1 MKVIEEAIK
10 NRTLILVVTGILI
23 VAGLYSYITIPKESA
38 PSIDIP
44 LFIITTIYPGIG
56 PADMESL
63 VTQPLERELQG
74 IEGVSEIRSTT
85 FESFSSIVV
94 EFDLAV
100 ENIVAS
106 QRVREQV
113 DLARAELPSDAEEP
127 IITEFSI
134 DDFPIMTVNLAA
146 DFSMAQLTQIAE
158 RLEDALETIPG
169 VREVDVIGGLE
180 REVQVNVDLN
190 AMKGYNISFQQII
203 GAIQSQNLTIP
214 GGNVDVDRMSYL
226 LRITGEFQHPNEI
239 EDLVIFAPPAGG
251 GGGGGGGN
259 GNGGPTPLGLVY
271 VRDVAEVVY
280 GFKDRESYAR
290 LTAYRIEENNGELI
304 PIPVEEVREN
314 PVVSLD
320 IKQRSGSNILEI
332 SEEVNKVLAD
342 FGFPAGTQIV
352 LTNDASDEIRNL
364 IADLENSIISGML
377 FVVLVLVFFLGI
389 RNALLVGTAVP
400 LAIFTGFL
408 VMTVMGLTINFV
420 ILFSLIIALGLLVDN
435 SVVIVENIYRFRE
448 QGYERFEAARLGA
461 NEVGYAL
468 LASTA
473 TLVAAFLP
481 LLFWPGII
489 GKFMGYLPM
498 TLIIV
503 LLSSLFIALVIYPSL
518 TGFFVRLSTEK
529 KQEKSGLMKG
539 TILAAVI
546 IAAAVIGINNYITLV
561 VLVLIVLF
569 FVITYRFIVK
579 PLSLVFTGKIL
590 PEFIEGYKSFLGW
603 MLQRNYK
610 VRRAYWRNMFSLSA
624 FTIGFL
630 LLLIG
635 GVLSAFLSEPVVHFG
650 PVTLPAAT
658 APILLLGVLS
668 LGIGILGIII
678 HTIESVFLGGLRSVI
693 GGVVVAVVFLLT
705 LLGFWYRGADL
716 NAQII
721 FSVLS
726 IPLVVTLVGFLGMFR
741 KRRSPIILSD
751 NRARLLNSIFGALF
765 AIIIVFNVIPP
776 GLNFF
781 PDTDPNR
788 IDINIEGPLGMNVDA
803 TNEMVREIQHRL
815 DALLQDSP
823 ETKESIE
830 NIQVNVGIA
839 ATGGFGAGVPS
850 AERARISLNMVDFAD
865 RKESSSVTMAKVR
878 DAIGEI
884 PDALIQVQ
892 GQEIG
897 PPTGAP
903 VNIEISGP
911 DFEEVERMTLEV
923 SQKLREAQF
932 AGRIPGLVDVRDNV
946 SGGLPEYSIRID
958 HEKARKFG
966 LTLSDIAQTVRIAVN
981 GLEASTFRDGEDEY
995 DIVVRLREEDR
1006 DDLDKLRDLTVSQ
1019 MGRQIPLVSVADFEE
1034 GIGPGR
1040 ITRLDLLRTAI
1051 VEGDAGPG
1059 FSGPQ
1064 VLMQVQDYLDEYRA
1078 ALPSGYTMK
1087 YTGESEDQEES
1098 FSFLTMALVISFV
1111 LIFLVLL
1118 AKFNSLIIPFII
1130 VIAVGLSL
1138 LGVILGLIVTRTEF
1152 SVMVFVG
1159 VISLAGIVCINNIV
1173 LVEYI
1178 KQLMDKGMPRMQ
1190 AIIEAGSIR
1199 LRPVLLTALTT
1210 ILGLIPLTFGI
1221 DIDYIGLLTDFDPA
1235 FQLGTEST
1243 QFWGPMGITII
1254 SGLMFATFLT
1264 LVIVP
1269 VMYSVFDSLSGR
1281 VTKAYRSRD

>member
-1 MKVIEEAIK
+1 MKVIEQAIK

-44 LFIITTIYPGIG
+44 LFIISTIYPGIG

-74 IEGVSEIRSTT
+74 IEGVSQIRSTT
-85 FESFSSIVV
+85 FESFSSIIV
-94 EFDLAV
+94 EFDLSV

-113 DLARAELPSDAEEP
+113 DLARSELPSDAEDP

-134 DDFPIMTVNLAA
+134 DDFPIMTINLAA
-146 DFSMAQLTQIAE
+146 DYSLAQLTQIAE
-158 RLEDALETIPG
+158 RLEDELETIAG

-190 AMKGYNISFQQII
+190 SMRGYNVSFQQII
-203 GAIQSQNLTIP
+203 GAIQGQNLTIP
-214 GGNVDVDRMSYL
+214 GGTVDVDRLSYL

-239 EDLVIFAPPAGG
+239 EDLVIFAPQVGG
-251 GGGGGGGN
+251 GG
-259 GNGGPTPLGLVY
+259 GNGGPTPLGMVY
-271 VRDVAEVVY
+271 MRDVAEVVY

-290 LTAYRIEENNGELI
+290 LTAFRIEEDNGDLI
-304 PIPVEEVREN
+304 PIPVDEVTEN
-314 PVVSLD
+314 LVVSLD

-332 SEEVNKVLAD
+332 SEQVQEVLAD

-352 LTNDASDEIRNL
+352 LTNDASNEIRNL
-364 IADLENSIISGML
+364 ITDLENSIISGML

-408 VMTVMGLTINFV
+408 VMGMMGLTINFV

-448 QGYERFEAARLGA
+448 QGLERFEAARLGA

-489 GKFMGYLPM
+489 GKFMSYLPM

-503 LLSSLFIALVIYPSL
+503 LLSSLFIALVIYPAL

-529 KQEKSGLMKG
+529 KREKSRVMKG
-539 TILAAVI
+539 TILAGVI
-546 IAAAVIGINNYITLV
+546 IAAAVIGINNYITLT
-561 VLVLIVLF
+561 VLVLVTLF
-569 FVITYRFIVK
+569 FVITYRLAVK
-579 PLSLVFTGKIL
+579 PLSLIFTGKLL

-610 VRRAYWRNMFSLSA
+610 VRNAYWRNMFSLSA

-635 GVLSAFLSEPVVHFG
+635 GVLSAFLSKPVIVMG

-658 APILLLGVLS
+658 APILLLGLLS
-668 LGIGILGIII
+668 LFVGIFGIIV
-678 HTIESVFLGGLRSVI
+678 HTVESVFLGGKRSVI
-693 GGVVVAVVFLLT
+693 GGLVVAVVFVATLFLFWIRGAAVDAPVIRAVLAIPIFVIVT
-705 LLGFWYRGADL
+705 GLLGL
-716 NAQII
+716 
-721 FSVLS
+721 
-726 IPLVVTLVGFLGMFR
+726 FR
-741 KRRSPIILSD
+741 KRKTPIILSD
-751 NRARLLNSIFGALF
+751 NRARLLNSTFGALI
-765 AIIIVFNVIPP
+765 AIILVFSVVPA

-788 IDINIEGPLGMNVDA
+788 IDISIEGPLGLNVDA
-803 TNEMVREIQHRL
+803 TNVMVREIQDRL
-815 DALLQDSP
+815 DALLEESP
-823 ETKESIE
+823 DTRESVK

-865 RKESSSVTMAKVR
+865 RRESSSVTMARIR

-884 PDALIQVQ
+884 PDALVQVQ

-897 PPTGAP
+897 PPTGSP

-911 DFEEVERMTLEV
+911 DFAQVERMTREV
-923 SQKLREAQF
+923 SQKLQEAQYT
-932 AGRIPGLVDVRDNV
+932 GRIPGMVDVRDNV

-958 HEKARKFG
+958 HEKARQFG
-966 LTLSDIAQTVRIAVN
+966 LTLADIAQTVRIAVN

-1006 DDLDKLRDLTVSQ
+1006 DDLDKLRDLTVNQ
-1019 MGRQIPLVSVADFEE
+1019 MGRQIPLVTVADFEE
-1034 GIGPGR
+1034 GVGPGR
-1040 ITRLDLLRTAI
+1040 ITRLDLMRTAI
-1051 VEGDAGPG
+1051 VEAGAGPG

-1064 VLMQVQDYLDEYRA
+1064 ILMQVQDYLEEYRA
-1078 ALPSGYTMK
+1078 SIPAGYTMK
-1087 YTGESEDQEES
+1087 YTGESEDQDES
-1098 FSFLTMALVISFV
+1098 FGFLTLALLISFI

-1118 AKFNSLIIPFII
+1118 AKFNSLVIPFII
-1130 VIAVGLSL
+1130 IIAVGLSL
-1138 LGVILGLIVTRTEF
+1138 LGVLLGLIVTRTEF

-1221 DIDYIGLLTDFDPA
+1221 DIDYIGLLTAMDPA
-1235 FQLGTEST
+1235 VQFGTEST

-1269 VMYSVFDSLSGR
+1269 VMYSVFDSLTGR
-1281 VTKAYRSRD
+1281 VSEAYRSKDMN

>member
-1 MKVIEEAIK
+1 MKVIEQAIK

-74 IEGVSEIRSTT
+74 IEGVSQIRSTT
-85 FESFSSIVV
+85 FESFSSIIV
-94 EFDLAV
+94 EFDLTV

-113 DLARAELPSDAEEP
+113 DLARSELPTDAEDP

-134 DDFPIMTVNLAA
+134 DDFPIMTINLAA
-146 DFSMAQLTQIAE
+146 DYSLAQLTQIAE
-158 RLEDALETIPG
+158 RLEDELETIPG

-190 AMKGYNISFQQII
+190 AMKGYNVSFQQLI
-203 GAIQSQNLTIP
+203 GAIQGQNLTIP
-214 GGNVDVDRMSYL
+214 GGSVDVGRLSYL

-239 EDLVIFAPPAGG
+239 EDLVIFAPQAGG
-251 GGGGGGGN
+251 GSGN
-259 GNGGPTPLGLVY
+259 NGPTPLGMVY
-271 VRDVAEVVY
+271 MRDVAEVVY

-290 LTAYRIEENNGELI
+290 LSAFRVEDDNGDLT
-304 PIPVEEVREN
+304 PIPVEEVTEN
-314 PVVSLD
+314 LVVSLD

-332 SEEVNKVLAD
+332 SERVQQVLAD

-352 LTNDASDEIRNL
+352 LTNDASSDIRNL
-364 IADLENSIISGML
+364 ITDLENSIISGML

-408 VMTVMGLTINFV
+408 VMSIMGLTINFV

-448 QGYERFEAARLGA
+448 QGFERFEAARLGA

-489 GKFMGYLPM
+489 GKFMSYLPM

-503 LLSSLFIALVIYPSL
+503 LLSSLFIALVIYPAL

-529 KQEKSGLMKG
+529 KAEKSRLMKG
-539 TILAAVI
+539 TMLAGVI
-546 IAAAVIGINNYITLV
+546 IAATVIGINNYITLT
-561 VLVLIVLF
+561 VLVLIILF
-569 FVITYRFIVK
+569 FVITYRLMVK
-579 PLSLVFTGKIL
+579 PLSVVFTGKIL

-610 VRRAYWRNMFSLSA
+610 VRNAYWRNMFSLSA

-630 LLLIG
+630 LLLAG
-635 GVLSAFLSEPVVHFG
+635 GVLSAFLSKPVIHIG
-650 PVTLPAAT
+650 PATLPAAT
-658 APILLLGVLS
+658 APILLLGFLS
-668 LGIGILGIII
+668 LCIGILGIIV
-678 HTIESVFLGGLRSVI
+678 HTVESVFLGGKRSVI
-693 GGVVVAVVFLLT
+693 GGFVVAVVFMAT
-705 LLGFWYRGADL
+705 LLLFWFRGAAVDGPVIK
-716 NAQII
+716 A
-721 FSVLS
+721 VLA
-726 IPLVVTLVGFLGMFR
+726 IPVFVIVTGLLGLFR
-741 KRRSPIILSD
+741 TRKTPIILSD
-751 NRARLLNSIFGALF
+751 NRARLLNSTFGALI
-765 AIIIVFNVIPP
+765 AIVLVFNVVPP

-803 TNEMVREIQHRL
+803 TNEMVREVQYRL
-815 DALLQDSP
+815 DGLL
-823 ETKESIE
+823 EESAQTRE
-830 NIQVNVGIA
+830 SVKNIQVNVGIA

-850 AERARISLNMVDFAD
+850 PERARISLNMVDFAD
-865 RKESSSVTMAKVR
+865 RKESSSVTMAKIR

-897 PPTGAP
+897 PPTGSP

-911 DFEEVERMTLEV
+911 DFAQVERMTREV
-923 SQKLREAQF
+923 SQKLREAQY
-932 AGRIPGLVDVRDNV
+932 AGRIPGMVDVRDNV

-958 HEKARKFG
+958 HEKARQFG
-966 LTLSDIAQTVRIAVN
+966 LSLADIAQTVRIAVN

-1006 DDLDKLRDLTVSQ
+1006 DDLDKLRDLTVNQ
-1019 MGRQIPLVSVADFEE
+1019 MGRQVPLVSVADFEE
-1034 GIGPGR
+1034 GTGPGR
-1040 ITRLDLLRTAI
+1040 ITRLDLMRTAI
-1051 VEGDAGPG
+1051 VEADAGPG

-1064 VLMQVQDYLDEYRA
+1064 ILMQVQDYLEEYRA
-1078 ALPSGYTMK
+1078 SLPAGYTMK
-1087 YTGESEDQEES
+1087 YTGESEDQDES
-1098 FSFLTMALVISFV
+1098 FGFLTLALLISFI

-1118 AKFNSLIIPFII
+1118 AKFNSLVIPFII
-1130 VIAVGLSL
+1130 MIAVGLSL
-1138 LGVILGLIVTRTEF
+1138 LGVLLGLIVTRTEF

-1221 DIDYIGLLTDFDPA
+1221 DIDYIGLLTTMNPA
-1235 FQLGTEST
+1235 IQFGTEST

-1269 VMYSVFDSLSGR
+1269 VMYSVFESLTGR
-1281 VTKAYRSRD
+1281 VTEAYRSKEEI

>member
-1 MKVIEEAIK
+1 MKVIEQAIK

-44 LFIITTIYPGIG
+44 LFIISTVYPGIG

-85 FESFSSIVV
+85 FEGFSSIVV
-94 EFDLAV
+94 EFDLDV

-113 DLARAELPSDAEEP
+113 DLARSELPADAEDP
-127 IITEFSI
+127 VITEFSI
-134 DDFPIMTVNLAA
+134 DDFPIMTLNLAA
-146 DFSMAQLTQIAE
+146 DYPLAQLTQIAE
-158 RLEDALETIPG
+158 RLEDDLETIPG

-180 REVQVNVDLN
+180 REVQVNVDLDN
-190 AMKGYNISFQQII
+190 LKGYNISFQQII
-203 GAIQSQNLTIP
+203 GAIQTQNLTIP
-214 GGNVDVDRMSYL
+214 GGNIDVDRLSYL
-226 LRITGEFQHPNEI
+226 LRITGEFQHPDEI
-239 EDLVIFAPPAGG
+239 EDLVVFAPAGG
-251 GGGGGGGN
+251 GGGGGPNGGN
-259 GNGGPTPLGLVY
+259 DTPKPIGMVY
-271 VRDVAEVVY
+271 MRDLAEVIY

-290 LTAYRIEENNGELI
+290 LTAYRIEEDNGDLV
-304 PIPVEEVREN
+304 PIPEEDVIESA
-314 PVVSLD
+314 VVSLD

-332 SEEVNKVLAD
+332 SEEVNEVLAG

-352 LTNDASDEIRNL
+352 MTNDASDDIQNL
-364 IADLENSIISGML
+364 ISDLENSIISGML

-408 VMTVMGLTINFV
+408 VMTLMGLTINFV
-420 ILFSLIIALGLLVDN
+420 ILFSLILALGLLVDN

-448 QGYERFEAARLGA
+448 QGHERFEAARIGA
-461 NEVGYAL
+461 NEVGFAL
-468 LASTA
+468 LAATA

-481 LLFWPGII
+481 MLFWPGII

-498 TLIIV
+498 TLIIL
-503 LLSSLFIALVIYPSL
+503 LLSSLFIALIIYPSL
-518 TGFFVRLSTEK
+518 TGFFVRLDTEK
-529 KQEKSGLMKG
+529 KRKRNRLMKG
-539 TILAAVI
+539 TILAGVVI
-546 IAAAVIGINNYITLV
+546 VAAVIGISNPVTLV
-561 VLVLIVLF
+561 VLALIVLF
-569 FVITYRFIVK
+569 FVITYRLIVK
-579 PLSLVFTGKIL
+579 PLSTIFTGRLL
-590 PEFIEGYKSFLGW
+590 PAFIEGYKSFLSW

-610 VRRAYWRNMFSLSA
+610 VRHAYWRNMFSLSA
-624 FTIGFL
+624 FTLGFL
-630 LLLIG
+630 LLVAGALLA
-635 GVLSAFLSEPVVHFG
+635 VFLSEPEIYLG
-650 PVTLPAAT
+650 PVSVPAAT
-658 APILLLGVLS
+658 APIWALGLLS
-668 LGIGILGIII
+668 LGVGILGIIV
-678 HTIESVFLGGLRSVI
+678 HTFESIFLGGRRSVA
-693 GGVVVAVVFLLT
+693 GGLVVALIFALT
-705 LLGFWYRGADL
+705 LFGFSLLSAEVDQTVIM
-716 NAQII
+716 A
-721 FSVLS
+721 VLA
-726 IPLVVTLVGFLGMFR
+726 IPLLVMLIGFLGMFR
-741 KRRSPIILSD
+741 PRRTPLILSD

-765 AIIIVFNVIPP
+765 AIILVFNLVPT

-803 TNEMVREIQHRL
+803 TNENIREIQQRIDRL
-815 DALLQDSP
+815 LEEHP
-823 ETKESIE
+823 ETRKSIK

-850 AERARISLNMVDFAD
+850 PERARISLNMVEFAD
-865 RKESSSVTMAKVR
+865 RKESSSQTMVR
-878 DAIGEI
+878 LREAVGTI
-884 PDALIQVQ
+884 PDLLIQVE
-892 GQEIG
+892 GQEMG

-911 DFEEVERMTLEV
+911 DFDQVERMTREV
-923 SQKLREAQF
+923 SQMLREARF
-932 AGRIPGLVDVRDNV
+932 AGRIPGLVDVRDNI
-946 SGGLPEYSIRID
+946 SGGLPEYSVQID
-958 HEKARKFG
+958 HEKARQFG
-966 LTLSDIAQTVRIAVN
+966 LTLSDIAQTVRIAIN

-995 DIVVRLREEDR
+995 DITVRLREQDR
-1006 DDLDKLRDLTVSQ
+1006 NDLDKLGDLTVKSI
-1019 MGRQIPLVSVADFEE
+1019 GVQIPLISVAGFEE
-1034 GIGPGR
+1034 TVGPGR
-1040 ITRLDLLRTAI
+1040 ITRLDLMRTAI
-1051 VEGDAGPG
+1051 VEADAGPG

-1064 VLMQVQDYLDEYRA
+1064 VLAEVQDHLEDYRA
-1078 ALPSGYTMK
+1078 ALPPGYTMN

-1098 FSFLTMALVISFV
+1098 FEFLTLALLISFV

-1118 AKFNSLIIPFII
+1118 AKFNSLVIPFII
-1130 VIAVGLSL
+1130 MIAVGLSL
-1138 LGVILGLIVTRTEF
+1138 LGVFLGMIVTRTEF
-1152 SVMVFVG
+1152 NVMVFVG
-1159 VISLAGIVCINNIV
+1159 IISLAGIVCINNIV

-1178 KQLMDKGMPRMQ
+1178 RQLMDKGLPRMQ
-1190 AIIEAGSIR
+1190 AIIEAGAIR

-1235 FQLGTEST
+1235 FQFGTEST

-1269 VMYSVFDSLSGR
+1269 VMYSVFESLTGKVSA
-1281 VTKAYRSRD
+1281 AYRHRE

>member
-1 MKVIEEAIK
+1 MKVIEQAIK

-44 LFIITTIYPGIG
+44 LFIISTIYPGIG

-74 IEGVSEIRSTT
+74 IEGVSQITSTT
-85 FESFSSIVV
+85 FEGFSSIVV
-94 EFDLAV
+94 EFDLSVA
-100 ENIVAS
+100 NIVAS

-113 DLARAELPSDAEEP
+113 DMARSELPTDAEDP

-146 DFSMAQLTQIAE
+146 DYSLAQLTQIAE
-158 RLEDALETIPG
+158 RLEDELETITG
-169 VREVDVIGGLE
+169 VREVDIIGGLE

-190 AMKGYNISFQQII
+190 ALKGYNVSFQQII

-214 GGNVDVDRMSYL
+214 GGNVDVGRLSYL
-226 LRITGEFQHPNEI
+226 LRITGEFQHPDEI
-239 EDLVIFAPPAGG
+239 KDLVVFAPQG

-259 GNGGPTPLGLVY
+259 GPKPMGMVY
-271 VRDVAEVVY
+271 MRDLAEVVY

-290 LTAYRIEENNGELI
+290 LTAFRIEDDNGDLI
-304 PIPVEEVREN
+304 PIPKDEILEN
-314 PVVSLD
+314 PVISLD
-320 IKQRSGSNILEI
+320 IKQRTGSNILEI
-332 SEEVNKVLAD
+332 SEQVNEILD
-342 FGFPAGTQIV
+342 SFGFPAGTQIV
-352 LTNDASDEIRNL
+352 LTNDASDDIQSL
-364 IADLENSIISGML
+364 ITDLENSIISGML

-408 VMTVMGLTINFV
+408 VMTLMGLTINFV

-448 QGYERFEAARLGA
+448 LGNERFEAARLGA

-503 LLSSLFIALVIYPSL
+503 LLCSLFIALVIYPAL
-518 TGFFVRLSTEK
+518 TGFFVKLDTEK
-529 KQEKSGLMKG
+529 KKKKSRLTK
-539 TILAAVI
+539 AAIWAGVII
-546 IAAAVIGINNYITLV
+546 IAAVVGINNYITLI
-561 VLVLIVLF
+561 VLLLVVLF
-569 FVITYRFIVK
+569 FTITYRLIVK
-579 PLSLVFTGKIL
+579 PLSIVFTGQFL
-590 PEFIEGYKSFLGW
+590 PAFIEGYKSFLGW

-610 VRRAYWRNMFSLSA
+610 VRNAYLRNMFSLSA
-624 FTIGFL
+624 FTLGFL
-630 LLLIG
+630 LLIAG
-635 GVLSAFLSEPVVHFG
+635 GVLSAFLSAPVIQIG
-650 PVTLPAAT
+650 PASLPAAT

-668 LGIGILGIII
+668 LVIGIAGIII
-678 HTIESVFLGGLRSVI
+678 HTMESIFLGGKRSVI
-693 GGVVVAVVFLLT
+693 GGAIVGVIFLLT
-705 LLGFWYRGADL
+705 LFGFSLRGAHL
-716 NAQII
+716 TLPI
-721 FSVLS
+721 VMTVMS
-726 IPLVVTLVGFLGMFR
+726 IPIFVMVVGFLGMFR
-741 KRRSPIILSD
+741 TRKTPIILSD
-751 NRARLLNSIFGALF
+751 NRARLLNSAFGALF
-765 AIIIVFNVIPP
+765 AILLVFNLTPT

-803 TNEMVREIQHRL
+803 TNEMVREIQNRL
-815 DALLQDSP
+815 DALLEESP
-823 ETKESIE
+823 DTRESVK

-839 ATGGFGAGVPS
+839 ATGGFGAGIPS
-850 AERARISLNMVDFAD
+850 PERARISLNMVDFSD
-865 RKESSSVTMAKVR
+865 RRESSSRTLAKIR
-878 DAIGEI
+878 DVIGEI
-884 PDALIQVQ
+884 PDARIQVQ
-892 GQEIG
+892 GQEMG
-897 PPTGAP
+897 PPTGSP

-911 DFEEVERMTLEV
+911 DFQQVERMTREV
-923 SQKLREAQF
+923 SQRLREAQYT
-932 AGRIPGLVDVRDNV
+932 GQIPGMVDVRDNV
-946 SGGLPEYSIRID
+946 SGGLPEYNIRID
-958 HEKARKFG
+958 HERARQYG
-966 LTLSDIAQTVRIAVN
+966 LSLADIAQTVRIAVN
-981 GLEASTFRDGEDEY
+981 GLDASTYRDGEDEY
-995 DIVVRLREEDR
+995 DIVVRLREVDR
-1006 DDLDKLRDLTVSQ
+1006 DDLDKLRDLTINQ
-1019 MGRQIPLVSVADFEE
+1019 MGQQIPLVSVADFEE

-1051 VEGDAGPG
+1051 VEADAGPG

-1064 VLMQVQDYLDEYRA
+1064 VLMDVQDHLEDYRA
-1078 ALPSGYTMK
+1078 SLPAGYTMK
-1087 YTGESEDQEES
+1087 YTGESEDQDES
-1098 FSFLTMALVISFV
+1098 FSFLTMALLISFV

-1130 VIAVGLSL
+1130 MIAVGLSL

-1178 KQLMDKGMPRMQ
+1178 KQLIDKGMPRME

-1199 LRPVLLTALTT
+1199 LRPVLLTAFTT

-1221 DIDYIGLLTDFDPA
+1221 DIDYIGLLTTMDPA
-1235 FQLGTEST
+1235 FQFGTEST

-1254 SGLMFATFLT
+1254 SGLLFATFLT

-1269 VMYSVFDSLSGR
+1269 VMYSVFESLSDQ
-1281 VTKAYRSRD
+1281 AHEAFRSREQ

>member
-1 MKVIEEAIK
+1 MKVIEQAII

-23 VAGLYSYITIPKESA
+23 VAGLFSYITIPKESA

-85 FESFSSIVV
+85 FESFSSIIV

-113 DLARAELPSDAEEP
+113 DLARSELPSDAEEP

-134 DDFPIMTVNLAA
+134 DDFPIMTINLAA
-146 DFSMAQLTQIAE
+146 DYSLAQLTQLAE
-158 RLEDALETIPG
+158 RLEDELESIPG

-190 AMKGYNISFQQII
+190 LMKGYNVSFQQII
-203 GAIQSQNLTIP
+203 GAIQGQNLTIP
-214 GGNVDVDRMSYL
+214 GGNVDVDRLSYL

-239 EDLVIFAPPAGG
+239 EDLVIFAPQIGG

-259 GNGGPTPLGLVY
+259 GGPTPLGMVY
-271 VRDVAEVVY
+271 MRDVAEVVY
-280 GFKDRESYAR
+280 GFKDRESFAR
-290 LTAYRIEENNGELI
+290 LTAFRIEEDNGDLI
-304 PIPVEEVREN
+304 PIPVEEVSEN
-314 PVVSLD
+314 LVVSLD

-332 SEEVNKVLAD
+332 SEEVNEVLAN
-342 FGFPAGTQIV
+342 FGFPAGTQII
-352 LTNDASDEIRNL
+352 LTNDASNDIRNL
-364 IADLENSIISGML
+364 ITDLENSIISGML

-408 VMTVMGLTINFV
+408 VMSIMGLTINFV

-448 QGYERFEAARLGA
+448 KGHERFEAARLGA

-489 GKFMGYLPM
+489 GKFMSYLPM

-503 LLSSLFIALVIYPSL
+503 LLSSLFIALVIYPAL

-529 KQEKSGLMKG
+529 KKEKSRLMKG
-539 TILAAVI
+539 TIIGGVVLS
-546 IAAAVIGINNYITLV
+546 AAVIGISNYITLI
-561 VLVLIVLF
+561 VLVLVTLF
-569 FVITYRFIVK
+569 FIITYRLFVK
-579 PLSLVFTGKIL
+579 PLSTVFTESLL
-590 PEFIEGYKSFLGW
+590 PRFIEWYKSFLGW

-610 VRRAYWRNMFSLSA
+610 VRFAYMRNMFSLSA

-630 LLLIG
+630 LLVLG
-635 GVLSAFLSEPVVHFG
+635 GLLSAFLSKPVISLG

-658 APILLLGVLS
+658 APVLLLGFLA
-668 LGIGILGIII
+668 LLIGILGIII
-678 HTIESVFLGGLRSVI
+678 HTIESVFLGGWRSVK
-693 GGVVVAVVFLLT
+693 GGVIVAVVFLMTLFGFW
-705 LLGFWYRGADL
+705 LLGARVDEK
-716 NAQII
+716 II
-721 FSVLS
+721 LSVLG
-726 IPLVVTLVGFLGMFR
+726 IPFFVMAVGLLGTLR
-741 KRRSPIILSD
+741 KRKTPIILSD
-751 NRARLLNSIFGALF
+751 NRARLLNSVFGALI
-765 AIIIVFNVIPP
+765 AIIIVFNLVPT

-803 TNEMVREIQHRL
+803 TNDIVRDIQTRL
-815 DALLQDSP
+815 GVLLDESS
-823 ETKESIE
+823 ETRESVK

-850 AERARISLNMVDFAD
+850 AERARISLNMVDFSD
-865 RKESSSVTMAKVR
+865 RKESSSVTMAKIR
-878 DAIGEI
+878 DAIGEV
-884 PDALIQVQ
+884 PDFLIQVQ

-897 PPTGAP
+897 PPTGSP

-911 DFEEVERMTLEV
+911 DFAQVERMTREV

-932 AGRIPGLVDVRDNV
+932 AGSIPGLVDVRDNV
-946 SGGLPEYSIRID
+946 SGGLPEYSIRIN
-958 HEKARKFG
+958 HEKARQFG

-1006 DDLDKLRDLTVSQ
+1006 DDLDKLRDLTVNQ
-1019 MGRQIPLVSVADFEE
+1019 MGRQVPLVSVADFEE

-1040 ITRLDLLRTAI
+1040 ITRLDLMRTAI
-1051 VEGDAGPG
+1051 VEADAGPG

-1064 VLMQVQDYLDEYRA
+1064 VLMQVQDFLGDYQA
-1078 ALPSGYTMK
+1078 SLPSGYTMK
-1087 YTGESEDQEES
+1087 YTGESEDQDES
-1098 FSFLTMALVISFV
+1098 FGFLTLALLISFI

-1118 AKFNSLIIPFII
+1118 AKFNSLVIPFII
-1130 VIAVGLSL
+1130 MIAVGLSL
-1138 LGVILGLIVTRTEF
+1138 LGVLLGLIVTRTEF

-1221 DIDYIGLLTDFDPA
+1221 DIDYIGLLTELDPA
-1235 FQLGTEST
+1235 VQFGTEST

-1269 VMYSVFDSLSGR
+1269 VMYSVFDSLTDR
-1281 VTKAYRSRD
+1281 VSAAYRHKE

>member
-1 MKVIEEAIK
+1 MKIIDQAIK

-23 VAGLYSYITIPKESA
+23 VSGLYSYITIPKESA

-44 LFIITTIYPGIG
+44 LFIISTIYPGIG

-74 IEGVSEIRSTT
+74 IEGVSQISSTT
-85 FESFSSIVV
+85 FEGFSSIIV

-113 DLARAELPSDAEEP
+113 DLARSEIPSDAEDP

-146 DFSMAQLTQIAE
+146 DYSIAQLTQIAE
-158 RLEDALETIPG
+158 RLEDELEAIPG
-169 VREVDVIGGLE
+169 VREVDIIGGLE
-180 REVQVNVDLN
+180 REVQVNVDLS
-190 AMKGYNISFQQII
+190 ALKGYNISFQQII
-203 GAIQSQNLTIP
+203 GAIQGQNLTIP
-214 GGNVDVDRMSYL
+214 GGNVDVDRLSYL
-226 LRITGEFQHPNEI
+226 LRITGEFQHPDEI
-239 EDLVIFAPPAGG
+239 SDLVVFAPAGG
-251 GGGGGGGN
+251 GG
-259 GNGGPTPLGLVY
+259 NGGPKPLGMVY
-271 VRDVAEVVY
+271 MRDLAEVVY

-290 LTAYRIEENNGELI
+290 LKAFRIDDDNGDLI
-304 PIPVEEVREN
+304 PIPREEVLEN

-332 SEEVNKVLAD
+332 SEQVHEILES

-352 LTNDASDEIRNL
+352 LTNDASDDIQNL
-364 IADLENSIISGML
+364 ITDLENSIISGML

-400 LAIFTGFL
+400 LAIFSGFL
-408 VMTVMGLTINFV
+408 VMSLMGLTINFV

-448 QGYERFEAARLGA
+448 QGIERFEAAQLGA

-503 LLSSLFIALVIYPSL
+503 LLCSLFIALIIYPSL
-518 TGFFVRLSTEK
+518 TGFFVRLDSEK
-529 KQEKSGLMKG
+529 KKKRNRLTTSV
-539 TILAAVI
+539 ILAGVFI
-546 IAAAVIGINNYITLV
+546 VAAVVGINNYITLI
-561 VLVLIVLF
+561 VLVLVILF
-569 FVITYRFIVK
+569 FTITYRLAVK
-579 PLSLVFTGKIL
+579 PLSIIFTGRLL
-590 PEFIEGYKSFLGW
+590 PAFIEWYKTFLTW
-603 MLQRNYK
+603 MLQRNYN
-610 VRRAYWRNMFSLSA
+610 VHRAHLRNMFSLSA
-624 FTIGFL
+624 FTLGFL
-630 LLLIG
+630 LLVAG
-635 GVLSAFLSEPVVHFG
+635 GVLSAFLSAPVIQIG
-650 PVTLPAAT
+650 PMSLPAAT
-658 APILLLGVLS
+658 APILI
-668 LGIGILGIII
+668 LGIFLLFVGITGIII
-678 HTIESVFLGGLRSVI
+678 HTIESVFLGGRRSVI
-693 GGVVVAVVFLLT
+693 GGFIVGVVFLLT
-705 LLGFWYRGADL
+705 LAGFSLRGADVTFEVV
-716 NAQII
+716 ASVMGIPIFVMII
-721 FSVLS
+721 
-726 IPLVVTLVGFLGMFR
+726 GFLGMFR
-741 KRRSPIILSD
+741 TRKTPIILSD
-751 NRARLLNSIFGALF
+751 NRSRLLNSTFGALF
-765 AIIIVFNVIPP
+765 AILLVFNMTPT

-781 PDTDPNR
+781 PNTDPNR

-803 TNEMVREIQHRL
+803 SNQMVREIQSRL
-815 DALLQDSP
+815 DALLDESP
-823 ETKESIE
+823 ETRESIK
-830 NIQVNVGIA
+830 NVQVNVGIA
-839 ATGGFGAGVPS
+839 ATGGFGAGIPS
-850 AERARISLNMVDFAD
+850 AERARISLNMVDFSD
-865 RKESSSVTMAKVR
+865 RQESSSRTLAKVR

-884 PDALIQVQ
+884 PDARIQVQ
-892 GQEIG
+892 GMEIG

-911 DFEEVERMTLEV
+911 NFRQVEQMTSEV
-923 SQKLREAQF
+923 SQKLREAQYTN
-932 AGRIPGLVDVRDNV
+932 RIPGLVGVRDNV
-946 SGGLPEYSIRID
+946 SGGLPEYNIHID
-958 HEKARKFG
+958 HERARQYG
-966 LTLSDIAQTVRIAVN
+966 LSLADIAQTIRIAIN

-995 DIVVRLREEDR
+995 DIVVRLRKEDR
-1006 DDLDKLRDLTVSQ
+1006 DDLDKLRDLTINQ
-1019 MGRQIPLVSVADFEE
+1019 MGLQVPLVSVAEFEE
-1034 GIGPGR
+1034 GTGPGR

-1051 VEGDAGPG
+1051 VEADAGPG

-1064 VLMQVQDYLDEYRA
+1064 VLMEVQDYLEAYRTS
-1078 ALPSGYTMK
+1078 LPAGYTMK

-1098 FSFLTMALVISFV
+1098 FEFLTLALLISFV

-1130 VIAVGLSL
+1130 MIAVGLSL
-1138 LGVILGLIVTRTEF
+1138 LGVILGLTVTRTEF

-1178 KQLMDKGMPRMQ
+1178 KQLIDKGLPRMQ
-1190 AIIEAGSIR
+1190 AIVEAGSIR

-1221 DIDYIGLLTDFDPA
+1221 DIDYIGLLTNMDPA
-1235 FQLGTEST
+1235 FQFGTEST

-1269 VMYSVFDSLSGR
+1269 VMFSVFQSLSDR
-1281 VTKAYRSRD
+1281 LQKAFHSREME